1 MSVPAGCM
9 AAGSILG
16 ILSPAINRQSS
27 FFLKAENLENFL
39 VSKFLRWYHSMLERG
54 KVLGWAPIS
63 GTNSTI
69 E

>member
-39 VSKFLRWYHSMLERG
+39 VFQVFALVSQHVG
-54 KVLGWAPIS
+54 KGQS
-63 GTNSTI
+63 FGMGTYFWHQFDD
-69 E
+69 